1 MSEKGHNWLL
11 VYPSKEKA
19 LEYLKSFCLTS
30 TIYYA
35 CGYSVPIE
43 GTEQH
48 EVLIEHSVLCTP
60 EKLRTRARI
69 IIKQYGTRY
78 SVFKKCVNPEK
89 IFYEYGTRPTEQ
101 QNTMEDVISSFMDNE
116 GDTESMYYKRYKT
129 YLDSIRSKNSPLEG
143 KVQLFG
149 TLFIEKNILVYGGN
163 EKKRNEYIEE
173 ITRGHSVYIKKTD
186 KYWYKYQHEEFV
198 IIKEISQLS
207 FKKIISNLLT
217 WSGIEEYEAEIYHNK
232 IKMYPKDYR
241 LIVSLKFDPTG
252 LKKVSEEE
260 KLLLSRFKII
270 ELESDSISEE
280 NNEENKE
287 DVNKNDSIKEQQKD
301 ISELIKGIDTSKA
314 ITENKPFTKTSCT
327 KENKKENNKESK
339 KVKLPKSDSKK
350 KEKKETKKS
359 KEKPKDT
366 KKKSNKEEQNKEKKS
381 ETKTSTII
389 DLLKPVAI
397 KSTNINST
405 SNNNN
410 TTNKDKQEENKV
422 LNIDELPPINNN
434 KFDTIKK
441 SDTIT
446 KEEKNINNN
455 NLLLR
460 KSTPYEETVSL
471 ETYQRIQNERPIKRT
486 NSPMVGKTFEMNSI
500 NLNSFNDIMI
510 EDDTSN
516 DETKKINLDM
526 NTNEEV
532 IIQENP
538 KELKHKVHH
547 HSKER
552 SNSQHKK
559 HHKERHKEHHHKER
573 NHTKEHHHTKESKKK
588 EETKPK
594 PSEVKK
600 YRINLFE
607 DF

>member
-19 LEYLKSFCLTS
+19 IEYLKIFCS
-30 TIYYA
+30 TTTAFYA
-35 CGYSVPIE
+35 CGYIITVE
-43 GTEQH
+43 GIDQY
-48 EVLIEHSVLCTP
+48 EVLIEHSTLCSK
-60 EKLRTRARI
+60 EQLKTRSEI
-69 IIKQYGTRY
+69 VIKQYGTRY
-78 SVFKKCVNPEK
+78 SVFKKCVNIDT

-101 QNTMEDVISSFMDNE
+101 QNTMNDVISSFMDNE
-116 GDTESMYYKRYKT
+116 GDIESMYYKRYKT
-129 YLDSIRSKNSPLEG
+129 YLDSIRSKYSPLEG

-149 TLFIEKNILVYGGN
+149 TSFIEKNILVYGGN

-252 LKKVSEEE
+252 LKKVSDEE

-280 NNEENKE
+280 SNEENKE

-327 KENKKENNKESK
+327 KVNTKENTKESK
-339 KVKLPKSDSKK
+339 KVKLAKSDSTK

-366 KKKSNKEEQNKEKKS
+366 KKKIDTKDTKKN
-381 ETKTSTII
+381 ETKTSTIV

-397 KSTNINST
+397 KSTNSNNGNNSNST
-405 SNNNN
+405 INNN
-410 TTNKDKQEENKV
+410 NKDKQKENKV
-422 LNIDELPPINNN
+422 LNIEDLPPINN

-441 SDTIT
+441 F
-446 KEEKNINNN
+446 
-455 NLLLR
+455 
-460 KSTPYEETVSL
+460 V
-471 ETYQRIQNERPIKRT
+471 
-486 NSPMVGKTFEMNSI
+486 
-500 NLNSFNDIMI
+500 NDI
-510 EDDTSN
+510 N
-516 DETKKINLDM
+516 A
-526 NTNEEV
+526 
-532 IIQENP
+532 
-538 KELKHKVHH
+538 
-547 HSKER
+547 
-552 SNSQHKK
+552 
-559 HHKERHKEHHHKER
+559 
-573 NHTKEHHHTKESKKK
+573 
-588 EETKPK
+588 
-594 PSEVKK
+594 PSCEKD
-600 YRINLFE
+600 LTAS
-607 DF
+607 